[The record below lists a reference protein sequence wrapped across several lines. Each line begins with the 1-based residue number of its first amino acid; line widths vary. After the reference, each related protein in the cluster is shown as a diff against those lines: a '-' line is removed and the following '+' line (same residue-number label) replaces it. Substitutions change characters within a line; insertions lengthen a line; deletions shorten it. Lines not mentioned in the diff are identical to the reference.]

1 MALFDDA
8 LARLLTGGQLGGE
21 DMRPFQTPADKKAA
35 AALDPSTHEQD
46 KKAREALEEG
56 EFAWD
61 SLHVPELEE
70 LSFDPY
76 SWQGDLE
83 LDEMDLPPDL
93 EAQLVSARPDVAYK
107 DIQAKA
113 AQRAADVS
121 AKRVDAETGQLTQM
135 GPTAFEGIS
144 TDPALRAKQLDA
156 LGGLDEIVEGG
167 GMTMADQANL
177 ARIRSQA
184 ATGDRGRRDAI
195 LQNMRSR
202 GMGGS
207 GMELLAQLQSA
218 QAATDQEAQAGLDVA
233 AQAQERELQALLQS
247 GSMAGALRGQDYDE
261 QSRLAQA
268 RDAINQFNAANANQ
282 MSLSN
287 AGMLNDAAQFNSA
300 NDLSAQQFNA
310 GAANN
315 MAQFN
320 TGAVNDMARFNS
332 GNRLNTALANRDY
345 ATGVQQ
351 WNAGATNDMSRFN
364 QGNKINV
371 GLANTDARNKGKA
384 MSWQG
389 AQDLANANTDLKNKA
404 LQYNKV
410 DRPLSTFDMYS
421 QKAAGKSGAKKSIA
435 DFWTAAGDRKAKSA
449 GGALG
454 GLVTTAGSL
463 IASSDENCKHDIE
476 ELSEDDIKEF
486 LDALQP
492 KSYRYKKRYAKG
504 DEGPKVGFTMQDI
517 EGTKVGDMIA
527 REGPDGMKA
536 YDPQSLQ
543 GALLAAVK
551 HLAEEEDEDD
561 VA

>member
-1 MALFDDA
+1 MAYDWQKT
-8 LARLLTGGQLGGE
+8 LLDVYKKPFGKNADRVA
-21 DMRPFQTPADKKAA
+21 DM
-35 AALDPSTHEQD
+35 LDPSTHEQD
-46 KKAREALEEG
+46 KKAREALEG
-56 EFAWD
+56 GADVWD
-61 SLHVPELEE
+61 GLEVPELEDVA
-70 LSFDPY
+70 FDPF
-76 SWQGDLE
+76 SWQGDIEADQL
-83 LDEMDLPPDL
+83 DLPPDL
-93 EAQLVSARPDVAYK
+93 QTQLVSARPDVSYK
-107 DIQAKA
+107 DIQARA
-113 AQRAADVS
+113 ASRAADVS
-121 AKRVDAETGQLTQM
+121 AKRVDAETGRLTQM
-135 GPTAFEGIS
+135 GPTSFEGIS
-144 TDPALRAKQLDA
+144 TDPALRAKQLGA
-156 LGGLDEIVEGG
+156 LGGLDEIIEGG

-177 ARIRSQA
+177 ARIRSQS

-207 GMELLAQLQSA
+207 GMELLAQMQSA

-320 TGAVNDMARFNS
+320 TGSVNDMARFNA
-332 GNRLNTALANRDY
+332 GNKLNTDLANRDY

-351 WNAGATNDMSRFN
+351 FNANAFNDMGRFN
-364 QGNKINV
+364 QGNKIQV
-371 GLANTDARNKGKA
+371 GMFNTEAGNKAKT
-384 MSWQG
+384 MNWQG
-389 AQDLANANTDLKNKA
+389 AQDLANANTDLANKA
-404 LQYNKV
+404 KLHNKYTK
-410 DRPLSTFDMYS
+410 PMSAFEMKTK
-421 QKAAGKSGAKKSIA
+421 KAAGQSGALGAMS
-435 DFWTAAGDRKAKSA
+435 DFWAGAGDRKAATASGYTNGLLTIGAAAA
-449 GGALG
+449 GK
-454 GLVTTAGSL
+454 
-463 IASSDENCKHDIE
+463 SSDERTKEDIAD
-476 ELSEDDIKEF
+476 LSEDDIKEF
-486 LDALQP
+486 LSALQP
-492 KSYRYKKRYAKG
+492 KSYRYKKRYTKG
-504 DEGPKVGFTMQDI
+504 EEDEGQKVGFVMQDI
-517 EGTKVGDMIA
+517 EGTKIGDMIA
-527 REGPDGMKA
+527 REGQDGMKA
-536 YDPQSLQ
+536 YDPQALQ